1 MEREPSL
8 FQATWISPSFI
19 LLRSFSPFSFCW
31 TKVMSCPDC
40 ECYSLGGGEGRW
52 VGSTFS
58 LVKIFWELQMV
69 LLQIALNRFTTFD
82 RKGNRPFPP
91 SFLKTYVQY
100 SKLLTYIKPVGFFKC
115 FVSFYKT
122 CCWSLQFFAGL
133 NMV

>member
-1 MEREPSL
+1 MENLHCSKLPGFPLALSYWDL
-8 FQATWISPSFI
+8 FHLFLSAEQRLCLALIVSVIS
-19 LLRSFSPFSFCW
+19 W
-31 TKVMSCPDC
+31 GV
-40 ECYSLGGGEGRW
+40 GEGRW
-52 VGSTFS
+52 VGSAFS

-69 LLQIALNRFTTFD
+69 LLQIAPNRLTTFD

-100 SKLLTYIKPVGFFKC
+100 SKLLTYMKPVGFFKC